1 MVGVLCSQCDNA
13 PGLLSDL
20 YNCDTG
26 AEGGGSRIVQLK
38 APQAGTSSVLA
49 RPHNWRPA
57 LSAVN

>member
-1 MVGVLCSQCDNA
+1 MRPVL
-13 PGLLSDL
+13 PLLSDL